1 MIKIKN
7 ISNKQSY
14 SNNKF
19 RHKKKKK
26 KKIPRNLNKKLKN

>member
-1 MIKIKN
+1 MNKIKN
-7 ISNKQSY
+7 IGNKQSY

-26 KKIPRNLNKKLKN
+26 KKKPRNLNKKLKN